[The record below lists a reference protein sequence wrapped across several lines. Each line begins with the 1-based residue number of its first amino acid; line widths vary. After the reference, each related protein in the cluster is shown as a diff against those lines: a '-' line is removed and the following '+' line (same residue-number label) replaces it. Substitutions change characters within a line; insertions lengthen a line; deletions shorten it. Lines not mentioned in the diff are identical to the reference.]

1 MIEQKNRMDPATIEH
16 QFLKS
21 EVDVELLWSCIS
33 KIRNESTQRKC
44 MRGKIALIK

>member
-1 MIEQKNRMDPATIEH
+1 MIEQKNRMDPALTELL
-16 QFLKS
+16 FLKN
-21 EVDVELLWSCIS
+21 EVDFEFLWSCIS